1 MKTVCIGGGPAGLYF
16 AISAKLRDAGHD
28 ITVIERDPAGATY
41 GWGVV
46 YWDDLLDILFRN
58 DLVSA
63 QQIRAASVL
72 WQQQRVILRSEQT
85 AYLPGYG
92 FSVGRAALLDILG

>member
-46 YWDDLLDILFRN
+46 YWDDLLDILGERATMRGV
-58 DLVSA
+58 DTTRRWYLARRRGEPSA
-63 QQIRAASVL
+63 VP
-72 WQQQRVILRSEQT
+72 RS
-85 AYLPGYG
+85 A
-92 FSVGRAALLDILG
+92 

>member
-1 MKTVCIGGGPAGLYF
+1 MKIVCVGAGPAGLYF

-46 YWDDLLDILFRN
+46 YW
-58 DLVSA
+58 
-63 QQIRAASVL
+63 
-72 WQQQRVILRSEQT
+72 
-85 AYLPGYG
+85 
-92 FSVGRAALLDILG
+92 